1 MTIYDIQYI
10 IICDVEYMTI
20 YDIECM
26 IIYDIEYMIIYDIE
40 CMIIYD
46 IVRIEKLKMVELLQ
60 LYNNETLEP
69 VAWSRFCVLIFCLF
83 LAKH

>member
-1 MTIYDIQYI
+1 MIICDIEYMTIYDIQYI

-26 IIYDIEYMIIYDIE
+26 IIYDIEYMIIYDI
-40 CMIIYD
+40 
-46 IVRIEKLKMVELLQ
+46 VRIEKLKMVELLQ

-69 VAWSRFCVLIFCLF
+69 VA
-83 LAKH
+83 